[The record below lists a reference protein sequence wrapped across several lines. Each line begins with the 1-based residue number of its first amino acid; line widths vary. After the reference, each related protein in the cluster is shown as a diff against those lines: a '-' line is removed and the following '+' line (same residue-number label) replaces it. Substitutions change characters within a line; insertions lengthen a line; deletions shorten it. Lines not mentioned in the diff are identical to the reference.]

1 MNLSLYK
8 PNSKN
13 TGCAFN
19 FSIGLGSKGLPAL
32 YVSAIQQHSWN
43 DKTKIANFSQNREDA
58 DKNINIKFNEWEVG
72 GIISSFKNRHEYSTY
87 HTFDENSTS
96 IKFTPWDKKVK
107 TKDGSQTVPAFG
119 LVLTRNGNQTF
130 RLPLEPGETE
140 TLLGLF
146 AFYFNEL
153 FTETKKKQREGREP
167 NKEKAPNADA
177 APF

>member
-32 YVSAIQQHSWN
+32 YTSAIQQHSWD
-43 DKTKIANFSQNREDA
+43 DKSKTANFSQNREDP

-72 GIISSFKNRHEYSTY
+72 GIISAFKNRHEYSTY
-87 HTFDENSTS
+87 HTFEENSTS

-140 TLLGLF
+140 TLGGLF
-146 AFYFNEL
+146 RFYLNEL
-153 FTETKKKQREGREP
+153 FVATKAKQQVSQQKP
-167 NKEKAPNADA
+167 KAPSTDA